1 MPLVSVIIPAYNA
14 EKYVLEAIRSVLD
27 QDYASIEILLVDDG
41 STDNTAALVEREAPQ
56 VRIIRQD
63 NAGTAAAKN
72 TGLSH
77 ASGELICFLDADDG
91 WFPGK
96 LTAQANYLQQ
106 HPEVGLVYHSW
117 LIWNGHPPKPQQPN
131 ILKADEIDP
140 EQSGWIYHKLLL
152 DCMVSTPTVMIRRHI
167 AEKIGF
173 FETSLTN
180 GEDYNYWLRVSRR
193 CEIHKL
199 TGVYSF
205 YRQVANS
212 LTNTPKPKN
221 FEYLVIQQAIEKW
234 GGASQDGGSLT
245 TKQIN
250 RRLAELA
257 FGFGYI
263 HYHRGSAKL
272 ARQAFLGAIR
282 HDPLMWRAIPY
293 LAASQ
298 FKMIYRN

>member
-1 MPLVSVIIPAYNA
+1 MPLISVIIPAYNA
-14 EKYVLEAIRSVLD
+14 DKYVLEAIRSVLD
-27 QDYASIEILLVDDG
+27 QGYASIEILLVDDG

-56 VRIIRQD
+56 VRIIRQA
-63 NAGTAAAKN
+63 NAGAAAARN

-117 LIWNGHPPKPQQPN
+117 LIWNGHPPQPQQPN
-131 ILKADEIDP
+131 ILKADAIDP

-152 DCMVSTPTVMIRRHI
+152 DCMVHTPTVMIRRHI
-167 AEKIGF
+167 AEEIGF

-212 LTNTPKPKN
+212 LTNTFKPKN

-250 RRLAELA
+250 RRLAQMA
-257 FGFGYI
+257 FGFGYV
-263 HYHRGSAKL
+263 HYHRGSPKL

-298 FKMIYRN
+298 FKMIYRT